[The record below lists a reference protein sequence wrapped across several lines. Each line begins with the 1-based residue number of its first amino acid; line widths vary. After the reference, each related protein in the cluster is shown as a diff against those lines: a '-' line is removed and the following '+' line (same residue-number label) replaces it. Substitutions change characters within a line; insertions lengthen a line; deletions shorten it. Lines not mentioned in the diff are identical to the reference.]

1 MLIFVIFFFL
11 TCFITEIN
19 NRSRWY
25 DFRLSFL
32 CLFVHFIDTM
42 WSRRKTGSKNT
53 GRRSGS
59 DRFFLIAAS
68 ISIIEIKQPVSSQWN
83 CYDYNHFLD
92 YFVEILIWFVL
103 FINFFF
109 LRNNSCLL
117 HHQQNSHGNSAV
129 FFSFWQRIDGFLL
142 FILIRNRI
150 YRYSLTILGWFLATI
165 LRIFL

>member
-1 MLIFVIFFFL
+1 MEEDQWSHHRSAALKRPIDIKTQHRGPGVTPVRATWPHRRTRRPQRPPSPL
-11 TCFITEIN
+11 QRPRPQPSPPTALRRPSPITKDRRPIITPDQQIN

-68 ISIIEIKQPVSSQWN
+68 ISIIEIKQPVSSQ
-83 CYDYNHFLD
+83 
-92 YFVEILIWFVL
+92 
-103 FINFFF
+103 
-109 LRNNSCLL
+109 
-117 HHQQNSHGNSAV
+117 
-129 FFSFWQRIDGFLL
+129 
-142 FILIRNRI
+142 
-150 YRYSLTILGWFLATI
+150 
-165 LRIFL
+165 

>member
-109 LRNNSCLL
+109 KEIILVSCTTNKILMEI
-117 HHQQNSHGNSAV
+117 QPF